1 MLAYYSIWLLNIK
14 YGLGY
19 ACLLFN
25 TAQKLTQNNNDVT
38 FSQKEKTDTQ
48 ADGLVNYKYFK
59 HSKG

>member
-1 MLAYYSIWLLNIK
+1 MLAYYSICLLNIK
-14 YGLGY
+14 NGLGY

-48 ADGLVNYKYFK
+48 ADGLVN
-59 HSKG
+59 